1 MRKSND
7 GPIPESLAA
16 TAKHIPAKRKV
27 KTSESPSKQIKAGTR
42 SPKKVMHLIQLIEGN
57 YLGIIK

>member
-1 MRKSND
+1 MRKSHD

-16 TAKHIPAKRKV
+16 TAKHIPAERKV

-42 SPKKVMHLIQLIEGN
+42 SPKKVMHFNSAYRG
-57 YLGIIK
+57 